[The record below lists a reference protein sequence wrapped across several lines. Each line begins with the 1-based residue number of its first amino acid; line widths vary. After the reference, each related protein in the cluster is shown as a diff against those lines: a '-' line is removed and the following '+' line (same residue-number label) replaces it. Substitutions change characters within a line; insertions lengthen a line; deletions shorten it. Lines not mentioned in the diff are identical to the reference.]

1 MQIASWNHTG
11 SEPSLRNIEGMPD
24 FFIGKPFT
32 RRQLGLILALLMLL
46 TVIPRLLL
54 ARQISVICDDG
65 YFYLSVVEMW
75 KQGQTD
81 AALNYLNLNI
91 FPFILWGL
99 ESAGLAFPWNFK
111 LWGILISGL
120 TVLPLFGLVRRLFN
134 DRWATIAVLLFA
146 MHPELIKLSV
156 EPIREST
163 YWFCFILASYSLL
176 RCATSRNNIA
186 APITAGLATACT
198 VLTRSEGWTLIP
210 LAFFW
215 LFSLAPATVSR
226 LRQTQRIVIILAM
239 IPLCMFVM
247 NLTLLAG
254 HHHWEWGRFD
264 RIPKFVEWIQTHTSP
279 AYSPQS
285 KTMPA
290 ATHSSPR
297 PPHATTGIDNASST
311 PKSIDKHDNEQAI
324 WFEFLNKF
332 SESFEYFNLVLL
344 IVGLTQCHR
353 ILRSRTYAPLAI
365 IAAAILFV
373 VFVLLVQHRNINGRY
388 FLTVLIITLPI
399 QAAGAACLIQFI
411 HSIAT
416 PTTISHNQ
424 KLVVTTGI
432 VLTVSLLF
440 WFEALTS
447 RHESRVAQANLGKY
461 LHTTF
466 GPFEK
471 VETDR
476 KSGRVGF
483 HTIGKMPNIL
493 YNTIQNKFSHPDLLI
508 LVRPVRPAHR
518 ARAHRCGL
526 TEIPLRD
533 LRQSEFTAF
542 VHPSRI
548 DQGSAPNT
556 QPQIGG
562 KNGNQPAPSIT
573 SRPEVLR

>member
-1 MQIASWNHTG
+1 
-11 SEPSLRNIEGMPD
+11 MPE

-32 RRQLGLILALLMLL
+32 QRKLGLILALLVLL

-54 ARQISVICDDG
+54 AWQISSICDDG

-99 ESAGLAFPWNFK
+99 ESTGLAFPWNFK
-111 LWGILISGL
+111 IWGILISGL
-120 TVLPLFGLVRRLFN
+120 TVFPLFGLVRRLFN

-146 MHPELIKLSV
+146 MHPELVKLSV

-163 YWFCFILASYSLL
+163 YWFCFILASYLLL
-176 RCATSRNNIA
+176 RCATSRDNIA
-186 APITAGLATACT
+186 TPIAAGLATAGAI
-198 VLTRSEGWTLIP
+198 LTRTEGWTLIP
-210 LAFFW
+210 LACFW
-215 LFSLAPATVSR
+215 LLSLAPATVSR
-226 LRQTQRIVIILAM
+226 LRQTQRIVIVLVM
-239 IPLCMFVM
+239 IPLCMFAM

-254 HHHWEWGRFD
+254 YPHWQWGRFD
-264 RIPKFVEWIQTHTSP
+264 RVPKIVAWMQSQASP
-279 AYSPQS
+279 ANSPQA
-285 KTMPA
+285 KTMTA
-290 ATHSSPR
+290 ATQSRPLPSHST
-297 PPHATTGIDNASST
+297 AGNDNSSST
-311 PKSIDKHDNEQAI
+311 PRKIDNRDDEKAI
-324 WFEFLNKF
+324 WFEFLNQF
-332 SESFEYFNLVLL
+332 SESFEYFNLVLF

-353 ILRSRTYAPLAI
+353 MLLSRTYAPLLM
-365 IAAAILFV
+365 IAAAILIA
-373 VFVLLVQHRNINGRY
+373 VFVMLVQHQNINGRY
-388 FLTVLIITLPI
+388 FLSVLIITLPI
-399 QAAGAACLIQFI
+399 QASGAIFLILFI
-411 HSIAT
+411 QSIAL

-424 KLVVTTGI
+424 KLVVTAGF

-447 RHESRVAQANLGKY
+447 RHKGRVAEATLGKH
-461 LHTTF
+461 LCTTF

-493 YNTIQNKFSHPDLLI
+493 YNTIQKKFTHPDLLI

-526 TEIPLRD
+526 TEIPLQD

-548 DQGSAPNT
+548 DQSSEPKA

-562 KNGNQPAPSIT
+562 ENGTPPDPSIT

>member
-1 MQIASWNHTG
+1 
-11 SEPSLRNIEGMPD
+11 MPE

-32 RRQLGLILALLMLL
+32 QRQLGLILTLLMLL

-111 LWGILISGL
+111 IWGILISGL
-120 TVLPLFGLVRRLFN
+120 TVMPLFGLVRRLFN
-134 DRWATIAVLLFA
+134 DRWATLAVLLFA
-146 MHPELIKLSV
+146 MHPELVKLSV

-163 YWFCFILASYSLL
+163 YWFCFILASYLLL
-176 RCATSRNNIA
+176 RCATSRDNIA
-186 APITAGLATACT
+186 TPIAAGLATAGT
-198 VLTRSEGWTLIP
+198 ILTRTEGWTLIP
-210 LAFFW
+210 LACFW

-226 LRQTQRIVIILAM
+226 LRQTQRIAIVLAM
-239 IPLCMFVM
+239 IPLCMFAM
-247 NLTLLAG
+247 NLTLLTEYP
-254 HHHWEWGRFD
+254 HWQWGRFD
-264 RIPKFVEWIQTHTSP
+264 RVPKIVAWMQSQVSP
-279 AYSPQS
+279 ANIPQA
-285 KTMPA
+285 KTMAA
-290 ATHSSPR
+290 ATQSRPRLSHS
-297 PPHATTGIDNASST
+297 TTETDNSSSNL
-311 PKSIDKHDNEQAI
+311 KSIEKRADEKAI

-332 SESFEYFNLVLL
+332 SESYEYFNLVLL

-353 ILRSRTYAPLAI
+353 LLRSRTYAPLLM
-365 IAAAILFV
+365 IAAAILLAV
-373 VFVLLVQHRNINGRY
+373 LVLLVQHRNINGRY
-388 FLTVLIITLPI
+388 FLSVFIITLPI
-399 QAAGAACLIQFI
+399 QAAGAACLIQI
-411 HSIAT
+411 IQSVAL
-416 PTTISHNQ
+416 PKTISHHQ
-424 KLVVTTGI
+424 KLVVTATF
-432 VLTVSLLF
+432 VLSVSLIF

-461 LHTTF
+461 LRTTF

-493 YNTIQNKFSHPDLLI
+493 YNTIQKKYTHPDLLI
-508 LVRPVRPAHR
+508 LVRPVRAVHR
-518 ARAHRCGL
+518 ARAHRSGL
-526 TEIPLRD
+526 REIPLHD
-533 LRQSEFTAF
+533 LPQSEFTAF

-548 DQGSAPNT
+548 HQNSASKAKPH
-556 QPQIGG
+556 IDVE
-562 KNGNQPAPSIT
+562 NGNQSDPSIT
-573 SRPEVLR
+573 SRSEVLR